1 MLQILQA
8 IDSNPADKT
17 KATLIFGNV
26 TEADI
31 LLRKEF
37 EGQSS
42 PSPLSSPLASFPPR
56 PSLSHNVR
64 VTDMTLRKR

>member
-1 MLQILQA
+1 MLQLLQA
-8 IDSNPADKT
+8 IDTNPADKT

-37 EGQSS
+37 EGQPP
-42 PSPLSSPLASFPPR
+42 PSFLL
-56 PSLSHNVR
+56 VR
-64 VTDMTLRKR
+64 SRSNIRLI

>member
-1 MLQILQA
+1 MQSISLIAGGSGITPMYQIMQQ

-26 TEADI
+26 TEQDV

-37 EGQSS
+37 QGMCRYNRA
-42 PSPLSSPLASFPPR
+42 LFPR
-56 PSLSHNVR
+56 PFP
-64 VTDMTLRKR
+64 